1 MGIVASGYP
10 KFIERNGK
18 QVLVLTEEA
27 EFDLENQA
35 EKDKMVAELKEMG
48 KDVDMRSHKGASGLG
63 SLKAYYEAVMS
74 RKSDGDSD

>member
-1 MGIVASGYP
+1 MGMVESGYP
-10 KFIERNGK
+10 KFIEQDGE
-18 QVLVLTEEA
+18 QVLVLSEEA

-35 EKDKMVAELKEMG
+35 EKDRMVKELKEIG

-74 RKSDGDSD
+74 RKSDGDSE